1 MERIAFL
8 LFVILPLVTS
18 AQKYTGHIHV
28 LEGSVKDLKTLKGQ
42 TSYNLVYRYDDMI
55 VGNEAPE
62 AAYLAKKKKDQ
73 DFKYPGSG
81 NGAKFEK
88 MWFAA
93 RKDMYEPTFTR
104 NFPTF
109 AKTKV
114 GDAGAKYTL
123 ILKTTRTE
131 GGWDGGVVRKPAEI
145 DLELWIV
152 ETADNSKVLVKIEFL
167 NVNGM
172 KSHGSDFE
180 MVERIQDAYL
190 YASKIIGDYFAQ
202 KTE

>member
-1 MERIAFL
+1 MKRITFL

-28 LEGSVKDLKTLKGQ
+28 LEGSVKDLKTLEGQ

-55 VGNEAPE
+55 VGIEDSE
-62 AAYLAKKKKDQ
+62 AAYLAKKKQAHELKA
-73 DFKYPGSG
+73 PGSG
-81 NGAKFEK
+81 NGEKFEK

-109 AKTKV
+109 AKIKV

-131 GGWDGGVVRKPAEI
+131 GGWNAGVTRKNAEV
-145 DLELWIV
+145 DVELWIV
-152 ETADNSKVLVKIEFL
+152 ETADNSKVLAKIEFL
-167 NVNGM
+167 NVKGTKSNGN
-172 KSHGSDFE
+172 DFE
-180 MVERIQDAYL
+180 MAERIQDAYL
-190 YASKIIGDYFAQ
+190 YASKAVGDYFSQ